1 MEKEETMRKLEKNR
15 GVCSTTGK
23 DDGGGGG
30 VGVAQMTPQSHSKT

>member
-23 DDGGGGG
+23 DDGGEGGG
-30 VGVAQMTPQSHSKT
+30 V